1 VQAHIWSRSPIQ
13 LRTCKMKSGLFFS
26 VVAGVRGNDLPA
38 AFSSISGASLDRAAK
53 DIAQTI
59 VTDLR
64 AITIPAHKDPIL
76 QIDPL
81 KFDDFTI
88 GSVAVSVKDGEGLEF
103 SLQDISN
110 TIGHT
115 HFCAGLPKKCCGELW
130 ASSTGMSFT
139 GLNKIVV
146 NETSGL
152 GQIVST
158 VPQGGFTPGNIE
170 IHHKMEGF
178 FCEILAD
185 GAGFLNSAI
194 GLVINKALEVAF
206 PLIIAKVVDTPANL
220 ILGHLEQPPALGL
233 GAEKFQLDN
242 SFVSVD
248 YSNNRLT
255 HFQKGEFKSVAKPK
269 ESRKTPAALTVAG
282 QSDVELGFSD
292 YVFNT
297 LFDALK
303 AEHIGELAIDL
314 PIKTPSALKLCA
326 GCPVEVKVA
335 FKKAGECTFMG
346 GKATNQLGEMKFQIG
361 VKTKPLGVL
370 APLFTVTV
378 DAAADIAFALTQDA
392 GKAPFLKATLSL
404 DSFTQKDSISFVG
417 EINTEDLN
425 RDINA
430 VLTALLDKIN
440 TEVPALPI
448 LSVPGVKY
456 DSPSFVV
463 DNHQLIVSANFVKA
477 TAATEI
483 VV

>member
-1 VQAHIWSRSPIQ
+1 MRSC
-13 LRTCKMKSGLFFS
+13 LLVS
-26 VVAGVRGNDLPA
+26 VLTGVTSSDLPG
-38 AFSSISGASLDRAAK
+38 AFTSLSVATLDRATQNV
-53 DIAQTI
+53 AQTI

-64 AITIPAHKDPIL
+64 SIALPAHKDPIL
-76 QIDPL
+76 QIDAL
-81 KFDDFTI
+81 KFDDFTV
-88 GSVAVSVKDGEGLEF
+88 GSVGVSAKVDEGLEI

-110 TIGHT
+110 TVAHT
-115 HFCAGLPKKCCGELW
+115 HFCAGLPLKCCGELW
-130 ASSTGMSFT
+130 ASSTGLSFT
-139 GLNKIVV
+139 GLTKIVV
-146 NETSGL
+146 DETTGL
-152 GQIVST
+152 GQVVTT
-158 VPQGGFTPGNIE
+158 VPTGGFSPGNIE
-170 IHHKMEGF
+170 IHHKMDGF
-178 FCEILAD
+178 FCEAAAD
-185 GAGFLNSAI
+185 AAGFLNGAI
-194 GLVINKALEVAF
+194 GDIINKALEVAF
-206 PLIIAKVVDTPANL
+206 PLIIGKVVDTPANL

-248 YSNNRLT
+248 YTNNRLT
-255 HFQKGEFKSVAKPK
+255 HYQKGEFKSVVNPK
-269 ESRKTPAALTVAG
+269 ESRLTPASLTVAG
-282 QSDVELGFSD
+282 KSDIELGFSD
-292 YVFNT
+292 FVFNT
-297 LFDALK
+297 LFQSIK

-314 PIKTPSALKLCA
+314 PINTPAKLPLCG

-335 FKKAGECTFMG
+335 FKKAGECSFMG
-346 GKATNQLGEMKFQIG
+346 GKATNQLGDMKFQLG

-378 DAAADIAFALTQDA
+378 SATADIAFALTQDS
-392 GKAPFLKATLSL
+392 GKAPLVKATLSL
-404 DSFTQKDSISFVG
+404 DHFTQKDVISFVG

-448 LSVPGVKY
+448 LSVPGVEY

-463 DNHQLIVSANFVKA
+463 DNHLLLVSANLVPA